1 MVFAGELLERA
12 EGNNWLEL
20 DKLPLD
26 FLDKG
31 LTQPLYP
38 QSGYIKPKVT
48 RVLIDSKPQVTKPQM
63 RDFTKQERKLENKV
77 RMMEG

>member
-1 MVFAGELLERA
+1 MTTAKRG
-12 EGNNWLEL
+12 
-20 DKLPLD
+20 
-26 FLDKG
+26 
-31 LTQPLYP
+31 
-38 QSGYIKPKVT
+38 T